1 MAIEK
6 QAVTEPSEN
15 GVYFAMI
22 RRSPHSM
29 YLDINKWFLS
39 LGISKVLSHAQ
50 SESDGNLTISVF
62 YRKD

>member
-1 MAIEK
+1 MATER

-29 YLDINKWFLS
+29 YLDINKWFLN

-50 SESDGNLTISVF
+50 SESDGNITISVF
-62 YRKD
+62 FRKD